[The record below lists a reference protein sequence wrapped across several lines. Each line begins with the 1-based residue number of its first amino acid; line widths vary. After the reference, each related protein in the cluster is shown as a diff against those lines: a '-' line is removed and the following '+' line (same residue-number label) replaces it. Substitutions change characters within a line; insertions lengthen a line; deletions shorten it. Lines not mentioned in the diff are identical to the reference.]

1 MKFSQ
6 FNSIISLSDKL
17 SLIYNAYTDSYLIL
31 SKNYLPLEDIET
43 IKREHPRLY
52 DNLIKS
58 KSIIED
64 DLDEIAL
71 VKELQESV
79 DNNEKIFILT
89 INPTLDCN
97 FKCWYCY
104 EKHIFRSKIE
114 SETLN
119 HIKKLIHNV
128 ITKQIALEHLQ
139 LNFFGG
145 EPLLQYDI
153 VVDLITYAEKLCR
166 TFDKN
171 ISISFTTNGYLLN
184 AERIQ
189 TLSNHCVNSMQITLD
204 GNRATHNKVRF
215 SSSKLGSYDK
225 ILENV
230 KLLLKNKINVTLRLN
245 YTSENIAGMA
255 DIVDDLANITTEEK
269 KYLIVH
275 FFRVWQDSQSGD
287 IKSIVN
293 KTITKYRNADITAYK
308 YPLNNVKVSCY
319 GDKTKAA
326 VINYNGD
333 VYRCTA
339 VNFAKDT
346 RDGYVNDEGEIVWEN
361 DSYNKRKNAK
371 FKNGACL
378 KCRLLPICN
387 GGCSQ
392 HALRHENE
400 EYCIFNFNE
409 QKKDEAILNKLDIH
423 LKYDLNYQLYEL

>member
-6 FNSIISLSDKL
+6 FNSIICLSEKL

-31 SKNYLPLEDIET
+31 SNKYLPLKDIES
-43 IKREHPRLY
+43 IKKRQPQLY
-52 DNLIKS
+52 NNLLKS
-58 KSIIED
+58 KSILED
-64 DLDEIAL
+64 NVDEISL
-71 VKELQESV
+71 VKNLQRTV

-97 FKCWYCY
+97 FRCWYCY
-104 EKHIFRSKIE
+104 ENHVFRSKIE
-114 SETLN
+114 PEILCK
-119 HIKKLIHNV
+119 IKKLIHNIV
-128 ITKQIALEHLQ
+128 VKQTMLEHFQ

-145 EPLLQYDI
+145 EPLLGYNTVIDI
-153 VVDLITYAEKLCR
+153 ITYAEEVCHSSG
-166 TFDKN
+166 KN
-171 ISISFTTNGYLLN
+171 ISIAFTTNGYLLN

-189 TLSNHCVNSMQITLD
+189 VLSEHCVNSMQITLD
-204 GNRATHNKVRF
+204 GNRDTHNKVRF
-215 SSSKLGSYDK
+215 SSARLGSYDK
-225 ILENV
+225 ILENT
-230 KLLLKNKINVTLRLN
+230 KLLLKKNIHVTLRLN
-245 YTSENIAGMA
+245 YTSDNIAAMS
-255 DIVDDLANITTEEK
+255 DIVDDLSDLTAEERK
-269 KYLIVH
+269 FLTVH
-275 FFRVWQDSQSGD
+275 FFRVWQDSQGTD
-287 IKSIVN
+287 IKEIVN
-293 KTITKYRNADITAYK
+293 ETMGKYRDAGIMAYI

-319 GDKTKAA
+319 GDKLNAA

-346 RDGYVNDEGEIVWEN
+346 REGYVNNEGEFVWEN
-361 DSYNKRKNAK
+361 DSYDKRKNAK
-371 FKNGACL
+371 FKNKACL

-423 LKYDLNYQLYEL
+423 LKYDLNY